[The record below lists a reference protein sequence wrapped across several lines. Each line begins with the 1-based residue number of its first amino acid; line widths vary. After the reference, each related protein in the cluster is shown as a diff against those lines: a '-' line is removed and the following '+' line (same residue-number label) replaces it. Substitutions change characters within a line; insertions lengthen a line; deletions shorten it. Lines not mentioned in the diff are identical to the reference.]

1 MCGSSQGA
9 LRIGVGQPTGGAEGS
24 WAESKSDLTHGPT
37 GLPPTPCLCAC
48 MPVHKCRRHRPRP
61 ATAIFVGPA
70 NRVPRCHGLHVFGWG
85 GPRRKPPTGGLSKH
99 PSNQC
104 ATKLPGRPQRQPMS
118 KLPPSL
124 GCSTG
129 WLPRQTP
136 NTASWDAPT
145 WSLVWCLACC
155 HQQVRECQPMATHTP
170 THPQCQRQW
179 APPFGSGASTAT
191 QGGGWCMW
199 LSCKT
204 LLSLSLANGQ
214 QQPFGLNCQNNWLIS
229 QNQKCSQLGQLQPTG
244 RWLP

>member
-1 MCGSSQGA
+1 MA
-9 LRIGVGQPTGGAEGS
+9 GS
-24 WAESKSDLTHGPT
+24 WAEPKSGLTHGPT

-48 MPVHKCRRHRPRP
+48 MPMHKCRRHRPRP
-61 ATAIFVGPA
+61 ATAIFVGLA

-179 APPFGSGASTAT
+179 APP
-191 QGGGWCMW
+191 CMW
-199 LSCKT
+199 RMPPPCWPGRLACLGAQQEATCCMWCPPRSPRCPPGSHI
-204 LLSLSLANGQ
+204 LHVGSASLSASVPCG
-214 QQPFGLNCQNNWLIS
+214 GL
-229 QNQKCSQLGQLQPTG
+229 QKATYCM
-244 RWLP
+244 